1 MNQFCILFCTD
12 DRLHFLT
19 DYANLYIS
27 FFDLFSTVSEI
38 AEICA
43 LGDRLRS
50 GEFHLHHI
58 RENIVHA
65 AEKFS
70 QFKTAFI
77 PAQITDAAGMIIIT
91 KFKIILWSSLNDIN
105 DPVIFI
111 SA

>member
-1 MNQFCILFCTD
+1 MNQFCIFFCTD

-50 GEFHLHHI
+50 GELHLHHI

-65 AEKFS
+65 AEISGKFE
-70 QFKTAFI
+70 TALI
-77 PAQITDAAGMIIIT
+77 PAQTADAACMIIIA
-91 KFKIILWSSLNDIN
+91 KLEIIIRAA
-105 DPVIFI
+105 F
-111 SA
+111 